1 MRHGQKKNDDTLF
14 IFTEEHITVLFPA
27 TRVVTFKVTNKGK
40 IVVFSHKLN
49 VKLQNK
55 YQTKA
60 NVDER
65 NERPSLYAA
74 NCRALLYFRS

>member
-1 MRHGQKKNDDTLF
+1 LGQKKNDNDDPLF
-14 IFTEEHITVLFPA
+14 IFTEENMTVLFPA
-27 TRVVTFKVTNKGK
+27 TTVVTFKVTNKGE

-55 YQTKA
+55 YKTQA

-74 NCRALLYFRS
+74 KYRALLYF